1 MAQNPKRRQRSI
13 ETIILQQ
20 KNYLK
25 ETNGK
30 SQKWKIAITIIMAF
44 FVMEFQ
50 NLFNNSIK
58 VLKSLLKRESC
69 YCFIVLFVFFSS
81 GVFFSATLISLGTN
95 QLGCTGLGTKD
106 RSDKWCSIILKCW
119 EYHLVVLSEPE
130 VEAPGWPSSS
140 AEAPCAR
147 GKLPET
153 GKWESGQLRNSMGK
167 RPED

>member
-1 MAQNPKRRQRSI
+1 M
-13 ETIILQQ
+13 
-20 KNYLK
+20 K

-30 SQKWKIAITIIMAF
+30 SQKWKIAIKIIMTF
-44 FVMEFQ
+44 FGMEFQ

-58 VLKSLLKRESC
+58 VLKSLLKRESWTP

-119 EYHLVVLSEPE
+119 EYHLVVLYIFYVNLRWKHPADRLHQQRLL
-130 VEAPGWPSSS
+130 APG
-140 AEAPCAR
+140 ENY
-147 GKLPET
+147 
-153 GKWESGQLRNSMGK
+153 LRRENENQGNLGLLWKSDQKMN
-167 RPED
+167 

>member
-1 MAQNPKRRQRSI
+1 M
-13 ETIILQQ
+13 
-20 KNYLK
+20 
-25 ETNGK
+25 
-30 SQKWKIAITIIMAF
+30 
-44 FVMEFQ
+44 
-50 NLFNNSIK
+50 
-58 VLKSLLKRESC
+58 LKSLLKRESWTP

-119 EYHLVVLSEPE
+119 EYHLVVLYILSEPE

-153 GKWESGQLRNSMGK
+153 RKWESGQLRNSMEK
-167 RPED
+167 WPEDELRVKLKLKIKLLKERSNGRKEAWVLLFSIKRCYRTHVWYWLTD